1 MLRHLHH
8 RLRHFVAARLKNL
21 NVLAG
26 SWSRRRPL
34 WMGSFAVNDASLSEG
49 LRAACASTAML
60 VIGNLLHEP
69 DFAWAAIGA
78 FWTCLADA
86 AGSNR
91 TRFASM
97 ASFAAL
103 SAVCGGATAF
113 ASGAGTLVA
122 LLAVLAF
129 TSLGALGRIWGAATA
144 QVTILAATACVVMA
158 DRPMHDWRA
167 GLAFLGVYFG
177 GCVFAIVLSLTV
189 WRIHPF
195 AQGRAVVRGVYVRLA
210 DIAHDASRL
219 LSDPAQTQRAWEM
232 HASKYRSDARAALE
246 ASRRTLARMPVAKT
260 DRRESY
266 ANLLIAVAEGE
277 RWFAHLIAVAGVCQ
291 RGRQT
296 LRDPARAAR
305 VLAGIAELLRRVGD
319 AIDAAPWERPDVLQR
334 RLRRFARGLDA
345 ALGESMTMALQLEPD
360 PSDVTQAPRQKQSWP
375 RALRSVL
382 ERAWVTLRANL
393 SWKSI
398 GLRHAA
404 RVAVATTLGF
414 LVVRLL
420 GVPFGYWTTMATLLI
435 LQPSIAGSWP
445 RSVERAAGSIVGGL
459 LAAAI
464 GLAVHSPI
472 GISLAVFPLVCAT
485 MALRP
490 VSYSLFVLFLT
501 PTFVLVAD
509 FATPTANELA
519 YALTRLGNNVFG
531 CVIALAATFL
541 LWPTREQIDIR
552 GQLASAISANL
563 RYLVDAI
570 EAPGRANREA
580 ERLRREAGLAS
591 NNAEEAFNR
600 IRLERLDDTRFDTVA
615 STVLGL
621 LRRMAGTA
629 AHLRLSV
636 HGPRME
642 VDLVEWVASASDDID
657 AMLATGRVPA
667 RHPLPPRE
675 KLAQLEMDAV
685 GQIALLQRLIGDLQG
700 DDGPLARRNV
710 AAVRRA
716 S

>member
-8 RLRHFVAARLKNL
+8 RVRHLVVARLRSL

-26 SWSRRRPL
+26 AWSRRRPL
-34 WMGSFAVNDASLSEG
+34 WMVSFAVNDASLSEG

-97 ASFAAL
+97 ASFAVL
-103 SAVCGGATAF
+103 STICGGVTAF
-113 ASGAGTLVA
+113 ASGVGTLAA
-122 LLAVLAF
+122 LAAVLVF

-144 QVTILAATACVVMA
+144 QVSILAATACVVMA

-195 AQGRAVVRGVYVRLA
+195 AQSRGAVRGIYVRLA
-210 DIAHDASRL
+210 DIALDASRL
-219 LSDPAQTQRAWEM
+219 LADPAPGQRAWEL

-246 ASRRTLARMPVAKT
+246 AARRTLARMPVART

-266 ANLLIAVAEGE
+266 ANLLIALAEGE

-305 VLAGIAELLRRVGD
+305 VLAGIAELLHRTGD
-319 AIDAAPWERPDVLQR
+319 AIDAAPWERPDMLQR

-360 PSDVTQAPRQKQSWP
+360 PADVAPTPRRQLTWTRSLRGVLARSW
-375 RALRSVL
+375 AS
-382 ERAWVTLRANL
+382 LRANL
-393 SWKSI
+393 SWQSI

-404 RVAVATTLGF
+404 RVGVATTLGF

-435 LQPSIAGSWP
+435 LQPSIAGTWP
-445 RSVERAAGSIVGGL
+445 RSVERAAGSIIGGL

-472 GISLAVFPLVCAT
+472 GISLVVFPLVCAT

-509 FATPTANELA
+509 FATPAANELG
-519 YALTRLGNNVFG
+519 YALTRLGNNVLG
-531 CVIALAATFL
+531 CAIALAATFL

-552 GQLASAISANL
+552 GQLAAAIAANL

-600 IRLERLDDTRFDTVA
+600 IRLERLDDSRFDTAA

-629 AHLRLSV
+629 AHLRASV

-642 VDLVEWVASASDDID
+642 IDLVEWVATASEDID
-657 AMLATGRVPA
+657 AMLASGRVPPRRA
-667 RHPLPPRE
+667 LPPRE
-675 KLAQLEMDAV
+675 KLAQLETDVV
-685 GQIALLQRLIGDLQG
+685 GQIALLQRLIGDLQH
-700 DDGPLARRNV
+700 DDGPLARRGV
-710 AAVRRA
+710 MSARRA
-716 S
+716 G